1 MKKLIS
7 LIRACMTEDMNL
19 LKINTKKQNKMD
31 KLLLP
36 IMIAAVLMFSIGSY
50 AERIITV
57 LSIVH
62 LEYVVISIFVL
73 LTFILTLVE
82 GIYKSSNLLFNCK
95 DDNLL
100 LSMPIKKSIVLF
112 IRVFKFYV
120 FELMYNSLFL
130 LPALVV
136 YAMHVKVGVSYYMVC
151 VIGLFLLPIIPI
163 IISCF
168 IGGII
173 SFSSSKFK
181 KKNIAQIFI
190 TTVFLVVVLYLSF
203 NLENIIQNLGDNA
216 LNVNTYITKLYYPA
230 KLFINLIIGF
240 NLKDLLLFLIINISV
255 FIITLIAL
263 GNIYFKIN
271 SRAKMVNSKT
281 KNKNYK
287 IKTSMP
293 IVSLIKKEL
302 NRFINSP
309 VFVTNAAFG
318 LVLFLIGCILICVK
332 QDYILSK
339 IAMQGLDF
347 TIDNIKYYMP
357 VILFGF
363 ICFSS
368 LMSSITSSMISLEGK
383 SFNILKSLPISPFK
397 VIISKVLI
405 AALIMLPFIL
415 SGDILIFIKFKF
427 TFIQVIIIL
436 VSSIIMPV
444 VSGIIGIMINLKYP
458 KMNAKTDT
466 EVVKQSISSMISVFL
481 GMILTALTFYG
492 LFKLLNANFSV
503 DLVILIGMIVYSA
516 ICAIL
521 MVVLKKISV
530 KRFNNIN
537 V

>member
-1 MKKLIS
+1 MKKLMS

-19 LKINTKKQNKMD
+19 LKINSKKQSKTD

-36 IMIAAVLMFSIGSY
+36 IVLAIILMFSVGSY
-50 AERIITV
+50 AERIIEVLSSVGLEYIV
-57 LSIVH
+57 LSI
-62 LEYVVISIFVL
+62 FVFF
-73 LTFILTLVE
+73 TFILTFVE

-100 LSMPIKKSIVLF
+100 LSIPIKKSTVLF
-112 IRVFKFYV
+112 IRAFKFYV

-136 YAMHVKVGVSYYMVC
+136 YAMHVKISVSYYMVC
-151 VIGLFLLPIIPI
+151 LIGLLLLPIIPI

-168 IGGII
+168 IGAII

-230 KLFINLIIGF
+230 KLFINLIINF
-240 NLKDLLLFLIINISV
+240 NLIDLVKFVLINIAV
-255 FIITLIAL
+255 FIITIIAL

-271 SRAKMVNSKT
+271 SRAKMVNSKI

-293 IVSLIKKEL
+293 LVSLIKKEL

-318 LVLFLIGCILICVK
+318 LVLFLIGCILICIK
-332 QDYILSK
+332 PDYLIDK
-339 IAMQGLDF
+339 MNIQGF
-347 TIDNIKYYMP
+347 SITIEQIKFYMP
-357 VILFGF
+357 VLLFGF
-363 ICFSS
+363 ICFAS

-383 SFNILKSLPISPFK
+383 SFNILKSMPISPFK
-397 VIISKVLI
+397 IVISKVLT
-405 AALIMLPFIL
+405 AVLIMLPFTIV
-415 SGDILIFIKFKF
+415 GDILIFIKFKF
-427 TFIQVIIIL
+427 SFIQILIIL
-436 VSSIIMPV
+436 VSSIIIPV

-466 EVVKQSISSMISVFL
+466 EVVKQSMSSMISVFL
-481 GMILTALTFYG
+481 GMILTAATIYG
-492 LFKLLNANFSV
+492 LYKLLNINFSQ

-521 MVVLKKISV
+521 LVVLKKISV
-530 KRFNNIN
+530 KRFNSIN